1 MQGIC
6 KVRLRV
12 STVIL
17 FSRHER
23 EIWSAH
29 RMTQNCWKISALA
42 LFGCL
47 VTACQKPTSSAN
59 KTPEFAFVTNGVA
72 SFWDICKVGA
82 EKAGTDLGV
91 KVSVLMPA
99 SGVVD
104 QKQMIEDMVIR
115 GIDGIAVSP
124 IDPDNQLE
132 VLNKAAASSKLITV
146 DADAP
151 NAKRLMYLGMD
162 NYKAG
167 RMAGQLVK
175 EAMPQGGS
183 VAIFVG
189 RIEQDNARLR
199 RQGLIDELLD
209 RSPDPKRFDEPG
221 AVIDGGRFKILGTL
235 IDQFDRAK
243 AKTYVEDTITRTPDV
258 GCMVGLFAYNPPII
272 LEALGRMNQLG
283 KVKVVAFDEA
293 DETLEGVMAGHVHGT
308 VVQNPYE
315 YGYQSIKL
323 LKSIAAGDNSVIPE
337 SGFIDIP
344 ARMIRRDEV
353 EAYRKDLNEKLGK

>member
-1 MQGIC
+1 
-6 KVRLRV
+6 
-12 STVIL
+12 
-17 FSRHER
+17 
-23 EIWSAH
+23 
-29 RMTQNCWKISALA
+29 MTQNALRTLVLSALGLLA
-42 LFGCL
+42 LS
-47 VTACQKPTSSAN
+47 CQKSSTSGHS
-59 KTPEFAFVTNGVA
+59 TEFAFVTNGVA
-72 SFWDICKVGA
+72 SFWDIAKVGA
-82 EKAGTDLGV
+82 EKAGSDLGV

-132 VLNKAAASSKLITV
+132 ILNKAAAATKLITV

-151 NAKRLMYLGMD
+151 KANRLMYLGMD

-175 EAMPQGGS
+175 EAMPDGGS

-209 RSPDPKRFDEPG
+209 RTADASRFDEPG
-221 AVIDGGRFKILGTL
+221 AIIDGGKYKILGTL

-243 AKTYVEDTITRTPDV
+243 AKTYVEDTLTRTPDV

-283 KVKVVAFDEA
+283 KVKVVGFDEA
-293 DETLEGVMAGHVHGT
+293 DETLDGVTSGHVHGT

-323 LKSIAAGDNSVIPE
+323 LKAIAAGDASAIPE

-344 ARMIRRDEV
+344 ARMIRKDNVDE
-353 EAYRKDLNEKLGK
+353 YRKDLNAKLGK

>member
-1 MQGIC
+1 MLVCGG
-6 KVRLRV
+6 
-12 STVIL
+12 L
-17 FSRHER
+17 FTSCHKSSQE
-23 EIWSAH
+23 SA
-29 RMTQNCWKISALA
+29 
-42 LFGCL
+42 
-47 VTACQKPTSSAN
+47 
-59 KTPEFAFVTNGVA
+59 TPEFAFVTNGVA
-72 SFWDICKVGA
+72 SFWDIAKVGA
-82 EKAGTDLGV
+82 EKAGADLGV

-104 QKQMIEDMVIR
+104 QKQMIEDMMIR
-115 GIDGIAVSP
+115 GIDGMAVSP
-124 IDPDNQLE
+124 IDPENQLE
-132 VLNKAAASSKLITV
+132 VLNKAAAASKLITV

-151 NAKRLMYLGMD
+151 KANRLMYLGMD
-162 NYKAG
+162 NYQAG

-175 EAMPQGGS
+175 EALPQGGS

-209 RSPDPKRFDEPG
+209 RSFDAQRFDDPG
-221 AVIDGGRFKILGTL
+221 TVIKGDRFVILGTL
-235 IDQFDRAK
+235 LDQFDRAK
-243 AKTYVEDTITRTPDV
+243 AKTYVEDTLTRNPDV

-293 DETLEGVMAGHVHGT
+293 DETLEGVTAGHVHGT

-323 LKSIAAGDNSVIPE
+323 LKAIAAGDSSVIPA

-344 ARMIRRDEV
+344 ARLIRRDNV
-353 EAYRKDLNEKLGK
+353 EDYRKDLKAKLGQ

>member
-1 MQGIC
+1 M
-6 KVRLRV
+6 
-12 STVIL
+12 T
-17 FSRHER
+17 RHCMKTL
-23 EIWSAH
+23 AV
-29 RMTQNCWKISALA
+29 AL
-42 LFGCL
+42 LGCL
-47 VTACQKPTSSAN
+47 ITSCNKPTTASQ

-82 EKAGTDLGV
+82 EKAGADLGV

-115 GIDGIAVSP
+115 GVDGMAVSP
-124 IDPDNQLE
+124 IDPDNQME
-132 VLNKAAASSKLITV
+132 ILNKAAAASKLITV

-151 NAKRLMYLGMD
+151 KAKRLMYLGMD

-175 EAMPQGGS
+175 EVMPQGGS

-209 RSPDPKRFDEPG
+209 RSADPNRFDEPG
-221 AVIDGGRFKILGTL
+221 VVIDGGRYKILGTL

-243 AKTYVEDTITRTPDV
+243 AKTYVEDTLTRTPDV

-293 DETLEGVMAGHVHGT
+293 DETLEGVMSGHVHGT

-323 LKSIAAGDNSVIPE
+323 LKAIAAGDSSVIPA

-344 ARMIRRDEV
+344 ARMIRREEV

>member
-1 MQGIC
+1 
-6 KVRLRV
+6 
-12 STVIL
+12 
-17 FSRHER
+17 
-23 EIWSAH
+23 
-29 RMTQNCWKISALA
+29 MTQNTFCFLGLSLLGW
-42 LFGCL
+42 LFSS
-47 VTACQKPTSSAN
+47 CQKPAASSD

-72 SFWDICKVGA
+72 SFWDISKVGA
-82 EKAGTDLGV
+82 EKAGADLGV
-91 KVSVLMPA
+91 KVSVLMPS

-115 GIDGIAVSP
+115 GIAGIAVSP

-132 VLNKAAASSKLITV
+132 VLNKAAASTKLITV

-151 NAKRLMYLGMD
+151 KAKRLMYLGMD

-209 RSPDPKRFDEPG
+209 RSADPQRFDEPG
-221 AVIDGGRFKILGTL
+221 VVIDGGKYKILGTL
-235 IDQFDRAK
+235 LDQFDRAK
-243 AKTYVEDTITRTPDV
+243 AKTYVEDTLTRTPDV

-283 KVKVVAFDEA
+283 KVKIVAFDEA

-323 LKSIAAGDNSVIPE
+323 LKSISAGDSSVIPA

-344 ARMIRRDEV
+344 ARLIRRDNV
-353 EAYRKDLNEKLGK
+353 EEYRKDLNAKLGK

>member
-1 MQGIC
+1 MTQG
-6 KVRLRV
+6 
-12 STVIL
+12 
-17 FSRHER
+17 FSRLVF
-23 EIWSAH
+23 WLV
-29 RMTQNCWKISALA
+29 CGG
-42 LFGCL
+42 LF
-47 VTACQKPTSSAN
+47 TACQKSSQ
-59 KTPEFAFVTNGVA
+59 TGDTQEFAFVTNGVA
-72 SFWDICKVGA
+72 SFWDIAKVGA

-115 GIDGIAVSP
+115 GIDGMAVSP
-124 IDPDNQLE
+124 IDPENQLE

-151 NAKRLMYLGMD
+151 KAKRLMYLGMD
-162 NYKAG
+162 NYQAG

-175 EAMPQGGS
+175 EALPQGGS
-183 VAIFVG
+183 IAIFVG

-209 RSPDPKRFDEPG
+209 RTADATRFDDPG
-221 AVIDGGRFKILGTL
+221 TVIKGERYTILGTL
-235 IDQFDRAK
+235 LDQFDRAK
-243 AKTYVEDTITRTPDV
+243 AKTYVEDTLTRNPDV

-293 DETLEGVMAGHVHGT
+293 DETLEGVTAGHVHGT

-323 LKSIAAGDNSVIPE
+323 LKSIASGDQSVIPA

-344 ARMIRRDEV
+344 ARLIRRDNV
-353 EAYRKDLNEKLGK
+353 EDYRKDLKAKLGQ

>member
-1 MQGIC
+1 
-6 KVRLRV
+6 
-12 STVIL
+12 
-17 FSRHER
+17 
-23 EIWSAH
+23 
-29 RMTQNCWKISALA
+29 MTQRSLKTLALA
-42 LFGCL
+42 MFGCL
-47 VTACQKPTSSAN
+47 VTSCQKPTAAAD

-82 EKAGTDLGV
+82 EKAGADLGV

-124 IDPDNQLE
+124 IDPENQME
-132 VLNKAAASSKLITV
+132 ILNKAAAASKLITV

-151 NAKRLMYLGMD
+151 KAQRLMYLGMD

-209 RSPDPKRFDEPG
+209 RSSDPNRFDEPG
-221 AVIDGGRFKILGTL
+221 SVIDGGRYKILGTL

-243 AKTYVEDTITRTPDV
+243 AKTYVEDTLTRTPDV

-283 KVKVVAFDEA
+283 RVKIVAFDEA

-323 LKSIAAGDNSVIPE
+323 LKAIAAGDNSVIPE

>member
-115 GIDGIAVSP
+115 GIDGTAVSP

-221 AVIDGGRFKILGTL
+221 TVIDGGRFKILGTL

-315 YGYQSIKL
+315 YG
-323 LKSIAAGDNSVIPE
+323 
-337 SGFIDIP
+337 
-344 ARMIRRDEV
+344 
-353 EAYRKDLNEKLGK
+353 

>member
-1 MQGIC
+1 
-6 KVRLRV
+6 
-12 STVIL
+12 
-17 FSRHER
+17 
-23 EIWSAH
+23 
-29 RMTQNCWKISALA
+29 MTQNCLRIFCVALI
-42 LFGCL
+42 GC
-47 VTACQKPTSSAN
+47 VFSSCQKSTDSAN
-59 KTPEFAFVTNGVA
+59 RPPEFAFVTNGVA
-72 SFWDICKVGA
+72 SFWDIAKVGA
-82 EKAGTDLGV
+82 EKAGNDLGV
-91 KVSVLMPA
+91 KVSVLMPS

-132 VLNKAAASSKLITV
+132 VLNKAAAASNLITV

-151 NAKRLMYLGMD
+151 KAKRLMYLGMD
-162 NYKAG
+162 NYQAG

-209 RSPDPKRFDEPG
+209 RSVDPQRYDEPG
-221 AVIDGGRFKILGTL
+221 VVIDGGRYKILGTL

-258 GCMVGLFAYNPPII
+258 GCMVGLFAYTPPII

-283 KVKVVAFDEA
+283 KVKGVAFDEA
-293 DETLEGVMAGHVHGT
+293 DETLEGIAAGQVHGT

-315 YGYQSIKL
+315 YGYQSIRL
-323 LKSIAAGDNSVIPE
+323 LKSIAAGDRSVIPE
-337 SGFIDIP
+337 NGFIDIP
-344 ARMIRRDEV
+344 ARMIRRDNVME
-353 EAYRKDLNEKLGK
+353 YRKDLNQKLGK

>member
-1 MQGIC
+1 
-6 KVRLRV
+6 
-12 STVIL
+12 
-17 FSRHER
+17 
-23 EIWSAH
+23 
-29 RMTQNCWKISALA
+29 MTQNTWKIVALA
-42 LFGCL
+42 LFGCV
-47 VTACQKPTSSAN
+47 VTSCQKPTDSAN
-59 KTPEFAFVTNGVA
+59 QTPEFAFVTNGVA

-82 EKAGTDLGV
+82 EKAGADLGV

-104 QKQMIEDMVIR
+104 QKQMMEDMVIR

-132 VLNKAAASSKLITV
+132 VLNKAAASSNLITV

-151 NAKRLMYLGMD
+151 QAKRLMYLGMD

-209 RSPDPKRFDEPG
+209 RSADPKRFDEPG
-221 AVIDGGRFKILGTL
+221 AVIDGGRYKILGTL

-315 YGYQSIKL
+315 YGYQSIKF
-323 LKSIAAGDNSVIPE
+323 LKSIAAGDQSVIPD
-337 SGFIDIP
+337 SRFIDIP

-353 EAYRKDLNEKLGK
+353 EAYRKDLNEKLGR

>member
-1 MQGIC
+1 
-6 KVRLRV
+6 
-12 STVIL
+12 
-17 FSRHER
+17 
-23 EIWSAH
+23 
-29 RMTQNCWKISALA
+29 MTQNALRALA
-42 LFGCL
+42 LTISGLFVL
-47 VTACQKPTSSAN
+47 TCQKSSSSKQA
-59 KTPEFAFVTNGVA
+59 EFAFVTNGVA
-72 SFWDICKVGA
+72 SFWDIAKVGA
-82 EKAGTDLGV
+82 EKAGADLGV

-104 QKQMIEDMVIR
+104 QKQMIEDTLIR
-115 GIDGIAVSP
+115 GMDGIAVSP

-132 VLNKAAASSKLITV
+132 ILNKAAAATKLITV

-151 NAKRLMYLGMD
+151 KAKRLMYLGMD

-167 RMAGQLVK
+167 RMAGKLVK
-175 EAMPQGGS
+175 EALPDGGS

-209 RSPDPKRFDEPG
+209 RSEDASRFDPPG
-221 AVIDGGRFKILGTL
+221 DVIEGGKYKILGTL

-243 AKTYVEDTITRTPDV
+243 AKTYVEDTLTRTPDV

-272 LEALGRMNQLG
+272 LEALGRMNHLG

-293 DETLEGVMAGHVHGT
+293 DETLAGIRNGHVHGT

-323 LKSIAAGDNSVIPE
+323 LKAIAEGDASAIPP

-344 ARMIRRDEV
+344 ARTIRKDEV
-353 EAYRKDLNEKLGK
+353 DAFQADLNAKLGK

>member
-1 MQGIC
+1 M
-6 KVRLRV
+6 
-12 STVIL
+12 
-17 FSRHER
+17 
-23 EIWSAH
+23 
-29 RMTQNCWKISALA
+29 
-42 LFGCL
+42 FGCL
-47 VTACQKPTSSAN
+47 VNSCQKPTSSAN
-59 KTPEFAFVTNGVA
+59 KTPEFSFVTNGVA

-82 EKAGTDLGV
+82 EKAGADLGV

-167 RMAGQLVK
+167 RMAGLLVK

-209 RSPDPKRFDEPG
+209 RSPDAKRFDEPG
-221 AVIDGGRFKILGTL
+221 AVIDGGRYKILGTL

-293 DETLEGVMAGHVHGT
+293 DETLEGVMAGHIHGT

-323 LKSIAAGDNSVIPE
+323 LKAIAAGDNSVIPE